1 MLNGLLFLKL
11 FKLFLDNII
20 FLVLEIIQVQTVSSH
35 QRGVISKSEL
45 PFAPTNHSSLVISHW
60 SLVIN
65 HYFFSLIEIQ
75 QLLVEQHHIFVLQI
89 GLFSIEIGVS
99 TN

>member
-35 QRGVISKSEL
+35 QRGGITKGEWQ
-45 PFAPTNHSSLVISHW
+45 FAPTNHSSLVIGHL
-60 SLVIN
+60 SLVIG
-65 HYFFSLIEIQ
+65 H
-75 QLLVEQHHIFVLQI
+75 
-89 GLFSIEIGVS
+89 
-99 TN
+99 

>member
-35 QRGVISKSEL
+35 QRGVITKGEL
-45 PFAPTNHSSLVISHW
+45 PFAPTNHLSLVICRWSLVISH
-60 SLVIN
+60 
-65 HYFFSLIEIQ
+65 
-75 QLLVEQHHIFVLQI
+75 
-89 GLFSIEIGVS
+89 
-99 TN
+99 

>member
-35 QRGVISKSEL
+35 QRGVITKGEL
-45 PFAPTNHSSLVISHW
+45 PFAPTNNLSLFTIHY
-60 SLVIN
+60 SLFTI
-65 HYFFSLIEIQ
+65 HYSLITIS
-75 QLLVEQHHIFVLQI
+75 FP
-89 GLFSIEIGVS
+89 
-99 TN
+99 